1 LLIDTQYAVAAAA
14 AITNT
19 THTLKPQLF
28 RVNIALEGTR
38 LDYRP
43 TVMSLTH
50 TVNIVAK
57 ELISTITVVPRLRES
72 LADAEGEGRSK
83 VELNLEP
90 QSQQQQENSS
100 NTASSS
106 SGGADA
112 VAPVST
118 ATAGTTVG
126 ATVGGGASPSF
137 YSLISNDADTLKI
150 VVLIMNGMSASATEL
165 QKYLSYWDKYKY
177 VWENDK
183 DGFIRRYAK
192 AGRALS
198 QFDADIARYRELQ
211 ADIQVRVVCNRLSN
225 C

>member
-1 LLIDTQYAVAAAA
+1 MCKHYKQ
-14 AITNT
+14 
-19 THTLKPQLF
+19 QLF

-90 QSQQQQENSS
+90 QQQQQQQQQQSESS
-100 NTASSS
+100 TADGSAPAATVNTA
-106 SGGADA
+106 A
-112 VAPVST
+112 VAT
-118 ATAGTTVG
+118 A
-126 ATVGGGASPSF
+126 GGASPSF

-211 ADIQVRVVCNRLSN
+211 ADIQVRTLQLSVTVTD
-225 C
+225 CSFDEVTYVLV

>member
-1 LLIDTQYAVAAAA
+1 MQHH
-14 AITNT
+14 
-19 THTLKPQLF
+19 THQQQLF

-90 QSQQQQENSS
+90 QSQQQQQQPESS
-100 NTASSS
+100 TADGSAPAATVNTAAVGTA
-106 SGGADA
+106 GGA
-112 VAPVST
+112 S
-118 ATAGTTVG
+118 
-126 ATVGGGASPSF
+126 SPSF

-211 ADIQVRVVCNRLSN
+211 ADIQVRTL
-225 C
+225 